1 MPGASGTLRGN
12 KIEANLRSGIEC
24 SSGTSGLLIEANTVS
39 GHKAGVG
46 ILVRAGGCGHWV
58 ENLVSGNAVGIKRRG
73 VGLLG
78 KGSLWRASWMAF
90 KPMIIP
96 AT

>member
-1 MPGASGTLRGN
+1 LTITTDSP
-12 KIEANLRSGIEC
+12 E
-24 SSGTSGLLIEANTVS
+24 
-39 GHKAGVG
+39 
-46 ILVRAGGCGHWV
+46 
-58 ENLVSGNAVGIKRRG
+58 SGNAVGIKRRG